1 MRQSAGRLAAGVLL
15 TGLWGLMS
23 LPGAAQGIYTC
34 VDARGR
40 KLTADRPIPECL
52 DREQTVLNPS
62 GTVKAKVAPALTEQ
76 ERVAQAAD
84 AKKQAE
90 QQNQQAE
97 MQRRER
103 ALLTR
108 FPNQAAHDQER
119 GEVLAQVR
127 LLIVGANGRIEA
139 LQRQREMLEQELEFY
154 KKDPAR
160 APAALRRQVEE
171 NDKSLVVQRRFI
183 ASQESETRR
192 LTARFDEERTRLQK
206 LWSSEATASGA
217 APRKTR

>member
-15 TGLWGLMS
+15 TGLWGLVS

-62 GTVKAKVAPALTEQ
+62 GTFKAKVAPALTEQ

-84 AKKQAE
+84 AKKQAD

-119 GEVLAQVR
+119 VGVLAQVR
-127 LLIVGANGRIEA
+127 LLIAGANGRIEA
-139 LQRQREMLEQELEFY
+139 LQRQRETLEQELEFY

-192 LTARFDEERTRLQK
+192 LTARFDEERARLQK

>member
-15 TGLWGLMS
+15 TGLWGLVS

-62 GTVKAKVAPALTEQ
+62 GTVKAKVGPALTER

-90 QQNQQAE
+90 QQNQQAA
-97 MQRRER
+97 MQRRDR

-108 FPNQAAHDQER
+108 FPNQAAHDRER
-119 GEVLAQVR
+119 VEVLAQVR
-127 LLIVGANGRIEA
+127 LLIAGANGRIEA
-139 LQRQREMLEQELEFY
+139 LQRQRETLEQELEFY
-154 KKDPAR
+154 KKDPAK

-183 ASQESETRR
+183 ASQESEIRR
-192 LTARFDEERTRLQK
+192 LTARFDEERARLQK
-206 LWSSEATASGA
+206 LWASEASASGT